1 MPGRSGH
8 MRSVLEAFNAGDW
21 DRYRELVP
29 DSAVYF
35 ESATGRTAQ
44 GDAYLDLLKGWRAA
58 FPDITGEITTLV
70 ESSDVAVAEINWTGT
85 HTGTLVGPDGS
96 AVPPSG
102 GKLDNPA
109 AMVNHYEGDTLTRI
123 SHYFDRSPCCARLG
137 PPEA

>member
-1 MPGRSGH
+1 MSGHGDH

-21 DRYRELVP
+21 DRFRELVP

-70 ESSDVAVAEINWTGT
+70 ESGDVAAAEINWTGT

-123 SHYFDRSPCCARLG
+123 NHYFDLLTLLRQAG
-137 PPEA
+137 AA

>member
-1 MPGRSGH
+1 MSGHRDH
-8 MRSVLEAFNAGDW
+8 MRSVLEAFNAGAW
-21 DRYRELVP
+21 DRFRELVP

-44 GDAYLDLLKGWRAA
+44 GDAYLELMKGWRAA
-58 FPDITGEITTLV
+58 FPDITGEIATLV
-70 ESSDVAVAEINWTGT
+70 ESGDVAVAEINWTGT

-102 GKLDNPA
+102 GKIDNPA

-123 SHYFDRSPCCARLG
+123 NHYFDLLTLLRQAG
-137 PPEA
+137 AA